1 MAPKKKAKTAAPPM
15 ACFAGAKITVIG
27 ANPFQRK
34 LWEAK
39 VGAGAAF
46 LKPSQA
52 ASLKE
57 GNDFVVIAAENVD
70 PATVRAKAGAAQLV
84 GEKWL
89 TDSIA
94 RNERQSA
101 AANAWGGALEDPA
114 PPPPPD
120 ESDTSNA
127 PETKG
132 LVVVAVGLPGAGK
145 SRFHKEYLAGRDVV
159 RCCQD
164 VIGRSRCLAL
174 VEETVRA
181 GGMAYVDRCDGYP
194 EQRAPWVEIA
204 KRCNVEVVAL
214 RFTADAST
222 CIQRAKARAAQ
233 GEHDSKLKS
242 DFARVILKHR
252 SEAEPIGE
260 DEGFDRVYAASE
272 DDDAYNA
279 ALVDELLGRAP
290 TAPDTQRL
298 DAAVP
303 GTTDA
308 PAESDAA
315 PSLPDT
321 TDAIRAF
328 ALAPAEQCPRDVPGY
343 DSDEPRHAKIVDN
356 VITAGDAAR
365 LIELAK
371 GARDPYTGE
380 QGYRWADLNGEM
392 RRDHR
397 KSDRVIIDAPPELAR
412 ELFARLRSGL
422 PETTTDAKGARWRLA
437 GLNPYLRVLR
447 YRPGD
452 FFLGHPDGCFSPSAN
467 RRSFMT
473 VLLYLNEGYRGGFT
487 TIYDTAGRALPV
499 APRTGMA
506 LVHHHRVWHEVPMLR
521 EGVKHVIR
529 TDVMYERV
537 FE

>member
-39 VGAGAAF
+39 IGAGTAF

-57 GNDFVVIAAENVD
+57 GNDFVVIVVDNVD
-70 PATVRAKAGAAQLV
+70 PATVRAKAGTAQLV
-84 GEKWL
+84 VERWL

-101 AANAWGGALEDPA
+101 AAHAWGGALEEPDA
-114 PPPPPD
+114 D

-132 LVVVAVGLPGAGK
+132 LVIVAVGLPGSGK
-145 SRFHKEYLAGRDVV
+145 STFFRRHLAALGVK

-164 VIGRSRCLAL
+164 VLGRSRCLAL
-174 VEETVRA
+174 VEETARA
-181 GGMAYVDRCDGYP
+181 GLVAYVDRCDGYP

-204 KRCNVEVVAL
+204 KRCKVEVVAL
-214 RFTADAST
+214 RFTADVST
-222 CIQRAKARAAQ
+222 CIARAKERAAQ
-233 GEHDSKLKS
+233 GEHDSTLKS

-272 DDDAYNA
+272 DDDDENA
-279 ALVDELLGRAP
+279 ALVDELLGRTP
-290 TAPDTQRL
+290 PSP
-298 DAAVP
+298 AVE
-303 GTTDA
+303 
-308 PAESDAA
+308 PAAA

-321 TDAIRAF
+321 TAAIRAF
-328 ALAPAEQCPRDVPGY
+328 ALAPATQRARPVPG
-343 DSDEPRHAKIVDN
+343 RHGLIADLDRGTTPGARYAAVVDG
-356 VITAGDAAR
+356 VLAAGDAAW
-365 LIELAK
+365 LIRQAP
-371 GARDPYTGE
+371 AAQDPYTGE
-380 QGYRWADLNGEM
+380 RGYRLADVSGVIDETA
-392 RRDHR
+392 R
-397 KSDRVIIDAPPELAR
+397 KSGRVCVDAPALAGQIF
-412 ELFARLRSGL
+412 ERLRPALPATWLCGGL
-422 PETTTDAKGARWRLA
+422 WRLK
-437 GLNPYLRVLR
+437 GLNERLRFLR
-447 YRPGD
+447 YGRQGD
-452 FFLGHPDGCFSPSAN
+452 FFHRHRDGCYERNAGE
-467 RRSFMT
+467 RSFVT
-473 VLLYLNEGYRGGFT
+473 LLLYLNEGYRGAWT
-487 TIYDTAGRALPV
+487 TVYNPAKYG
-499 APRTGMA
+499 GGA
-506 LVHHHRVWHEVPMLR
+506 LVVPPAVGMVLLHDHNLYHEVPPLVA
-521 EGVKHVIR
+521 GVKHVIR